1 MHIQSRSS
9 SPFFDSLRSVFVEI
23 LTGENVGILSNS
35 GTKHYVNQVMNMAI
49 SDLWKTLV
57 EKSVEIVE
65 KFEFST
71 TKSGF
76 TESRNRAS
84 LCIKG

>member
-1 MHIQSRSS
+1 M
-9 SPFFDSLRSVFVEI
+9 EI

-35 GTKHYVNQVMNMAI
+35 GMTHYVNQTMNMAI
-49 SDLWKTLV
+49 SGLWKTLV

-76 TESRNRAS
+76 TESRNMAF
-84 LCIKG
+84 LCINR

>member
-1 MHIQSRSS
+1 
-9 SPFFDSLRSVFVEI
+9 
-23 LTGENVGILSNS
+23 
-35 GTKHYVNQVMNMAI
+35 MNMAI
-49 SDLWKTLV
+49 SGLWKTLV

-76 TESRNRAS
+76 TESRNRAF
-84 LCIKG
+84 LCINR